1 MNRRKFIV
9 SAAVVASL
17 PVSTLGMTG
26 CSVNAKDLLNAA
38 IDSALAIVKVADTA
52 APWLPDLQS
61 AITAV
66 QNAEAAWQSGSAST
80 IVVDALNTLEAVLAV
95 IPATAA
101 FSPLI
106 AILVAGIEAVMS
118 AFNVTLTPV
127 QAAKVARNPYK
138 GATNLNKPH
147 FLQTYQ
153 GAYKS
158 QWNNE
163 AKSIGLTTA
172 DI

>member
-1 MNRRKFIV
+1 
-9 SAAVVASL
+9 
-17 PVSTLGMTG
+17 
-26 CSVNAKDLLNAA
+26 
-38 IDSALAIVKVADTA
+38 
-52 APWLPDLQS
+52 
-61 AITAV
+61 
-66 QNAEAAWQSGSAST
+66 
-80 IVVDALNTLEAVLAV
+80 
-95 IPATAA
+95 
-101 FSPLI
+101 
-106 AILVAGIEAVMS
+106 
-118 AFNVTLTPV
+118 LTPV

-172 DI
+172 EI